1 MKTKTAHTPGPWIA
15 NDHLKNGQWQIL
27 GQEYTI
33 SNDLG
38 DYVRPVI
45 VSVMGG
51 GNRPFYSEAEA
62 NARLIAA
69 APETAAERDRLKEIN
84 KELLENLKALMER
97 ISAYRLNHNASFPAL
112 AENSERLRSARVA
125 IAKAE
130 ARS

>member
-1 MKTKTAHTPGPWIA
+1 MKPKTAQHTPGPWIA

-27 GQEYTI
+27 GQEYTL
-33 SNDLG
+33 SNDFG

-51 GNRPFYSEAEA
+51 GRRPFYSEAEA

-84 KELLENLKALMER
+84 AELLNALQLAA
-97 ISAYRLNHNASFPAL
+97 SRLHCADAWVL
-112 AENSERLRSARVA
+112 YKIEAA
-125 IAKAE
+125 IANAE
-130 ARS
+130 QGTV